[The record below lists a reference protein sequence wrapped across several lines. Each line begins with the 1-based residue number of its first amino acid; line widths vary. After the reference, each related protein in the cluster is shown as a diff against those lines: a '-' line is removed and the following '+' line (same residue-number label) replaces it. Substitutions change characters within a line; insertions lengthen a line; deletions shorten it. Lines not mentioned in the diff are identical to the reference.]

1 MKYSYTPHGVCS
13 RKMIVDLDENGNI
26 VNCDIIGGCDGNTSG
41 ICRLVKGMNAKDAIQ
56 KLKGIDC
63 NGKGTSCPDQLSNA
77 LEEALEEI

>member
-26 VNCDIIGGCDGNTSG
+26 TDCDIIGGCDGNTSG
-41 ICRLVKGMNAKDAIQ
+41 ICRLIKGMNANEAIL
-56 KLKGIDC
+56 KLRGIDC

-77 LEEALEEI
+77 LEEALEKI